1 MIKVKNLTKYFWE
14 NKVLDNISFEVS
26 KWQICWFIWENWA
39 WKSTTMNILSTVILD
54 YSWEVF
60 IDSKLLSKNIDE
72 ARKIIGFMPDQYW
85 LYDDM
90 TLREYLTFFLLAYEK
105 ELDEK
110 LIEKTLKDVFLLDK
124 IDTPIWWLSR
134 WMTQRICLARALI
147 LKPKILIL
155 DEPASW
161 LDPKLRYE
169 LKKILLKLKND
180 WLTIFVS
187 SHILSELWEYCD
199 KIIFISN
206 GKIVKDWKFEELK
219 KEISKSKIFLITDNN
234 EKSIKILKNL
244 DFIKNIENKNSK
256 LEIITEKNINTN
268 LILDSLIKENIEIK
282 EFITN
287 SSSLEDVYMG
297 IM

>member
-1 MIKVKNLTKYFWE
+1 MIKVKNLTKYFWDF
-14 NKVLDNISFEVS
+14 KALDNISFEIK
-26 KWQICWFIWENWA
+26 KWEICWFVWENWA

-60 IDSKLLSKNIDE
+60 VDSKLLSKNIDE

-105 ELDEK
+105 EIDEK
-110 LIEKTLKDVFLLDK
+110 LIEKTLKEVFLLDK
-124 IDTPIWWLSR
+124 IDSPIWWLSR

-161 LDPKLRYE
+161 LDPKLRFE
-169 LKKILLKLKND
+169 LKKILLKLKNE

-206 GKIVKDWKFEELK
+206 GKIVKDWKYEELK

-244 DFIKNIENKNSK
+244 DFIKKLDDKNTK
-256 LEIITEKNINTN
+256 LEIILDEKINTN
-268 LILDSLIKENIEIK
+268 LILEALLKENIEIK

-287 SSSLEDVYMG
+287 SSSLEDVYMD